1 MFKMLYRIRRRPLSD
16 ASCYNESKMKVKKGM
31 REEGQRERKGTV
43 VGKIF
48 RINRTK
54 DKGLGNKK
62 DIHTERSKTE
72 NSRKT
77 SRKTRKI

>member
-1 MFKMLYRIRRRPLSD
+1 
-16 ASCYNESKMKVKKGM
+16 MKVKEGM
-31 REEGQRERKGTV
+31 REEGQRKRRGTV

-62 DIHTERSKTE
+62 EHPYRKKQNRELEINIKE
-72 NSRKT
+72 N
-77 SRKTRKI
+77 